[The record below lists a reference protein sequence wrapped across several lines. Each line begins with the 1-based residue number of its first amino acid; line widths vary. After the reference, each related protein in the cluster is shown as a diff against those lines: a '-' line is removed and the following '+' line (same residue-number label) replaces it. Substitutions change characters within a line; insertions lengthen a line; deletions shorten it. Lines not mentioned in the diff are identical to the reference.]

1 MSDYIFHF
9 KGIKEDTP
17 EELANKKRRKQ
28 KQEEFLRKYKLY
40 RDKVIQKEVNDTIK
54 EFINRPS

>member
-1 MSDYIFHF
+1 MIYHF

-17 EELANKKRRKQ
+17 EEIANKKRRKQ
-28 KQEEFLRKYKLY
+28 KQVEFLRKYKLY

>member
-1 MSDYIFHF
+1 MIFHF

-40 RDKVIQKEVNDTIK
+40 RDKVIQKEVNETIN
-54 EFINRPS
+54 EFINRPT

>member
-1 MSDYIFHF
+1 MIFHF

-40 RDKVIQKEVNDTIK
+40 RDKAIQKEVNETIN
-54 EFINRPS
+54 EFINRPT

>member
-1 MSDYIFHF
+1 MIYHF

-17 EELANKKRRKQ
+17 EEIANKKRRKQ

>member
-1 MSDYIFHF
+1 MIYHF

-17 EELANKKRRKQ
+17 EEIANKKRRKQ

-40 RDKVIQKEVNDTIK
+40 RDKVIQKEVTETIK

>member
-1 MSDYIFHF
+1 MIFHF

-40 RDKVIQKEVNDTIK
+40 RDKVIQKEVSETIN
-54 EFINRPS
+54 EFINRPT

>member
-1 MSDYIFHF
+1 MIYHF

-17 EELANKKRRKQ
+17 EEIANKKRRKQ
-28 KQEEFLRKYKLY
+28 KQVEFLRKYKLY
-40 RDKVIQKEVNDTIK
+40 RDKLIQKEVNDTIK

>member
-1 MSDYIFHF
+1 MIYHF

-17 EELANKKRRKQ
+17 EEIANKKRRKQ
-28 KQEEFLRKYKLY
+28 KQVEFLRKYKLY
-40 RDKVIQKEVNDTIK
+40 RDKVIQKEVTDTIK

>member
-1 MSDYIFHF
+1 MIFHF

-40 RDKVIQKEVNDTIK
+40 RDKLIQKEVNDTIN

>member
-1 MSDYIFHF
+1 MKSNIWHF

-17 EELANKKRRKQ
+17 EEIANKKRRKQ

-40 RDKVIQKEVNDTIK
+40 RDKVIQKEVNETIN
-54 EFINRPS
+54 EFINRPT

>member
-1 MSDYIFHF
+1 MIYHF

>member
-1 MSDYIFHF
+1 MIYHF

-17 EELANKKRRKQ
+17 EEIANKKRRKQ

-40 RDKVIQKEVNDTIK
+40 RDKLIQKEVNDTIK